1 MGWSKV
7 GEWLKSNGGGLLQL
21 AGSVATGNVPAG
33 VSAVAGMIS
42 KATGETN
49 PELALAKLQASPE
62 TLIEL
67 ERLVKESEADL
78 RRHESEMLRLELQ
91 DRQSEHREQQE
102 TIRGGD
108 KAEDEYV
115 RHTRPMIARQS
126 WYGTLSYCLGCAVYR
141 GATNADIFDPL
152 VASVLIAPAAAYL
165 GFRTGDK
172 IAAAW
177 KERKQNER

>member
-62 TLIEL
+62 TLLAL
-67 ERLVKESEADL
+67 EKLAQENEIDL

-91 DRQSEHREQQE
+91 DQQHEHHETQE
-102 TIRGGD
+102 TIRTGD
-108 KAEDEYV
+108 NAVDVEV
-115 RHTRPMIARQS
+115 RRTRPRIATESFR
-126 WYGTLSYCLGCAVYR
+126 GTMAYCLGCWVYEAFT
-141 GATNADIFDPL
+141 GSSIFNEYL
-152 VASVLIAPAAAYL
+152 CGFLASGYL
-165 GFRTGDK
+165 TYMGVRTGDK
-172 IAAAW
+172 IADAW
-177 KERKQNER
+177 KMRGHDGK